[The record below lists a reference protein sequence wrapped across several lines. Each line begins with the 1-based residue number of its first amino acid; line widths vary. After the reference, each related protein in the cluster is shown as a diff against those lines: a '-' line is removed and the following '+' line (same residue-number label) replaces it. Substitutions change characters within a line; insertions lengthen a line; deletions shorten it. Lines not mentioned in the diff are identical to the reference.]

1 MVAYAKR
8 NAAIATSIGAMLVS
22 MLLIIF
28 FGAWAVSASS
38 DADLSGVLSSA
49 TAGFSGQPLADS
61 PQSNQ
66 SRATASA
73 SDAGNVPRL
82 ASSPAAGSAPADTWW
97 GKALLGACPLH

>member
-61 PQSNQ
+61 PQSSQ
-66 SRATASA
+66 YRATASM
-73 SDAGNVPRL
+73 SDTGNVPRL
-82 ASSPAAGSAPADTWW
+82 ASSPAAVSVPADTWW